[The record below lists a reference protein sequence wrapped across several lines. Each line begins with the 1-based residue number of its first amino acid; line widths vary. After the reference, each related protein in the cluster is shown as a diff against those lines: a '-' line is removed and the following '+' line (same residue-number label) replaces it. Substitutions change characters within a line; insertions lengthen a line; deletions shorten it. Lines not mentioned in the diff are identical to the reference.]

1 MEFLAVEVIHVSQ
14 LGFIAVAVTP
24 DLPAFPP
31 GSAQLVHVTRPDG
44 SSIETSAIV
53 STDGAHLSSPS
64 FSDSPGLRQQT
75 FLLVLKSSSLRERWL
90 MANNSYMDSSVN
102 QDVAGLI

>member
-1 MEFLAVEVIHVSQ
+1 MEFSAVEVIHVSQ

-44 SSIETSAIV
+44 SSIEASAIV
-53 STDGAHLSSPS
+53 EYRRSPPIKPVLLRFSGLAPADVPVGSKIVVTQGALADG
-64 FSDSPGLRQQT
+64 
-75 FLLVLKSSSLRERWL
+75 
-90 MANNSYMDSSVN
+90 
-102 QDVAGLI
+102 